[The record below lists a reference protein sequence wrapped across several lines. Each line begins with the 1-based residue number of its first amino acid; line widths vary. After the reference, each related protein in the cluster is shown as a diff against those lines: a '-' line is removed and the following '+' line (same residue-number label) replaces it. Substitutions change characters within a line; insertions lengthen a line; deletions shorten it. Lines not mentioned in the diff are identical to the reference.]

1 MISGKGAPAMREPV
15 DYPDF
20 VARFYDVV
28 YGQIRSHVD
37 EAYFLEQIAK
47 SRGKVLEIG
56 VGTGRLFSQAL
67 KLGADI
73 YGLDVNGNM
82 IEKAREK
89 IPSEH
94 HHRLW
99 TRDAVTMR
107 LPQKFAL
114 ILAPFRVF
122 AHLIDVEDQ
131 IDCLKRIHEHLEPGG
146 RFIFD
151 MYVPDLNVLAKGIP
165 ERVDFEG
172 EYEAGK
178 KLIRIT
184 SAHYDLPRQ
193 IANVQMKFKWD
204 EDGLEHEAVWKFPMR
219 FYFRFELENL
229 VRLSNLSLEAI
240 YGDYQEN
247 AINKDSKDFVLVCRR
262 RQ

>member
-1 MISGKGAPAMREPV
+1 MTEPV

-20 VARFYDVV
+20 VVRFYDVI
-28 YGQIRSHVD
+28 YKQIRSHVD

-67 KLGADI
+67 KNGADI
-73 YGLDVNGNM
+73 YGLDINGKM
-82 IEKAREK
+82 IDKAREK
-89 IPSEH
+89 TPPEQ

-99 TRDAVTMR
+99 VQSAVTMQTAHR
-107 LPQKFAL
+107 FAL

-131 IDCLKRIHEHLEPGG
+131 IRCLNRINEHLEPGG

-151 MYVPDLNVLAKGIP
+151 LFVPDLKILLNGIP
-165 ERVDFEG
+165 EQVDFEG
-172 EYEAGK
+172 EYEKGK
-178 KLIRIT
+178 KLVRIV
-184 SAHYDLPRQ
+184 SADYDLSLQ
-193 IANVQMKFKWD
+193 VGNVRMKFKWD
-204 EDGLEHEAVWKFPMR
+204 EDGLEHEAVWSFPMR
-219 FYFRFELENL
+219 FFFRFELEHL
-229 VRLSNLSLEAI
+229 VHLSNLELEAL

-247 AINKDSKDFVLVCRR
+247 PINRESKDFVVICRR
-262 RQ
+262 HA